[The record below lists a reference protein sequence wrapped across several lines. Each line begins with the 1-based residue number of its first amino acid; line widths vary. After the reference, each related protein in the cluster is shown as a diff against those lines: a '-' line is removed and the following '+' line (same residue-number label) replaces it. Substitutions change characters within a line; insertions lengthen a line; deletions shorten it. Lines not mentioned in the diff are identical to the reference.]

1 MRRAGKKIKT
11 NIEKR
16 VKKIIR
22 KATKCSKVRNLY
34 LGLTAIYWDQSRDDL
49 HDKYPEAI
57 NVTGGFGK
65 FNINH
70 LKRKKTPFSQFM
82 CLDIQENEEFAEQ

>member
-22 KATKCSKVRNLY
+22 KATKCSEVRNLY

-57 NVTGGFGK
+57 NISLLSECV
-65 FNINH
+65 
-70 LKRKKTPFSQFM
+70 S
-82 CLDIQENEEFAEQ
+82 